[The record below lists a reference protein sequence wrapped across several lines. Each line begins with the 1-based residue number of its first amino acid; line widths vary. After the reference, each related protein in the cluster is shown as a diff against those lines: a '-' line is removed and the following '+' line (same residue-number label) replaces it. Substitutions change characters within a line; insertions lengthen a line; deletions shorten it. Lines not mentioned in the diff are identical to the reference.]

1 LVQSQ
6 GVELIMIFIFSVMA
20 RRPIKKRTLLP
31 DPIYNSIS
39 VHMLV
44 NRVMKEGKK
53 ALAYKI
59 VYETLKQLGDA
70 KQQNPVEIFEMALKN
85 VMPEVEVK
93 PKRRAGAVQMVP
105 KVLTSTERG
114 QAMALSW
121 VLDACRKKSSQSMVT
136 RLKSEILDAYD
147 NKGAA
152 IKKKEE
158 LHKMAASNAM
168 YAKRPQFILNLLSGQ
183 GA

>member
-1 LVQSQ
+1 
-6 GVELIMIFIFSVMA
+6 MA

-59 VYETLKQLGDA
+59 VYETLKQLGDV

-121 VLDACRKKSSQSMVT
+121 VLDSCRKKSSQSMVT